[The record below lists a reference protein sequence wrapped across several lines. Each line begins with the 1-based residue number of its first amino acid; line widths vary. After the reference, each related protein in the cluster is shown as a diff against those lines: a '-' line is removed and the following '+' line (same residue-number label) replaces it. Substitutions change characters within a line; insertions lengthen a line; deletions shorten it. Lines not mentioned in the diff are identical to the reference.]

1 MSEEEQIDIKEAV
14 SQMTVENAIAL
25 SSAIIAWLS
34 INVSPNVAAEIAAM
48 AQRIEESWRADE
60 SE

>member
-14 SQMTVENAIAL
+14 AQMTVENAIAL

-34 INVSPNVAAEIAAM
+34 LNVSPNVAGEIAVM
-48 AQRIEESWRADE
+48 AQRIEESWRTDAAE
-60 SE
+60 